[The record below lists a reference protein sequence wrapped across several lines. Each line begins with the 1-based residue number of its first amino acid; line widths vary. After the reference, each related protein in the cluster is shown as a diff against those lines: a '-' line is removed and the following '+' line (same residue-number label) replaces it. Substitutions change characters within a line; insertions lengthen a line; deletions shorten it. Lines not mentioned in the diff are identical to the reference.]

1 MAGTGESGDLP
12 IFFPR
17 GTNALSENLPQM
29 RRYWLASLAIGG
41 GAALLALALHWMGV
55 FSRFGG
61 GLGEFYLSRG
71 LAAKGEWIRLSWLEI
86 LLTPL
91 ASLGTAWAVIEI
103 TRLPKKIAVGA
114 GAVLV
119 VFLLSPTLALHG
131 ALLNFAAPLSA
142 TLIAFIGALVYSRT
156 AVGRRKWLL
165 EEALG
170 SRVSSKVFSRLLDDP
185 SEPDFGGNRRE
196 VTTLVCCFFS
206 SDGSVPLAPPSD
218 LLKMGSLFQ
227 RAVSTFLLS
236 RGAYLEEAGPERVKA
251 SFGMVG
257 EGGDHAEE
265 ACRAALD
272 LRLRL
277 RGLAEEFENRWFL
290 APRFGVGIESGQAT
304 VGLCG
309 GPVRFFLATLEG
321 GESFA
326 GRLALANARFGSEVL
341 AGPRVYH
348 LVRGAFEVRPMEMV
362 FDPER
367 QLLHETYELLA
378 PGGTAG
384 EEERARR
391 EAFWKGVILL
401 REKNCEGALE
411 AFSKARIP
419 GGEDGP
425 LAYFTAL
432 AQDQVALPESRPRRL
447 VRELTEEGHA
457 RSMNRF

>member
-1 MAGTGESGDLP
+1 
-12 IFFPR
+12 
-17 GTNALSENLPQM
+17 M

-41 GAALLALALHWMGV
+41 AAALPALALHIMGV
-55 FSRFGG
+55 FSGFGD
-61 GLGEFYLSRG
+61 GLKEFYLSRG
-71 LAAKGEWIRLSWLEI
+71 LAAEGNWMRLSWLEM

-91 ASLGTAWAVIEI
+91 ASLTVAWAVVEV
-103 TRLPKKIAVGA
+103 TRLPKKLAVGT
-114 GAVLV
+114 GALLV

-131 ALLNFAAPLSA
+131 ALLNFAAPLAA
-142 TLIAFIGALVYSRT
+142 TLIAFIGALIYSRT
-156 AVGRRKWLL
+156 AMGRRKWLL

-170 SRVSSKVFSRLLDDP
+170 SRVSSRVFSRLLEAP
-185 SEPDFGGNRRE
+185 SEPDFSGNRRE

-206 SDGSVPLAPPSD
+206 NEGSEPLAPPSD

-227 RAVSTFLLS
+227 RAISTFLLS

-257 EGGDHAEE
+257 EDGDHAAE

-277 RGLAEEFENRWFL
+277 RGLAEEFEHRWFQ
-290 APRFGVGIESGQAT
+290 APRFGVGIESGHAT

-309 GPVRFFLATLEG
+309 GPVRFFLGTLEG

-326 GRLALANARFGSEVL
+326 GRLALANARYGSEVL
-341 AGPRVYH
+341 AGPRVYQR
-348 LVRGAFEVRPMEMV
+348 VRGAFEVRPMEMV

-378 PGGTAG
+378 PEGTSG
-384 EEERARR
+384 DDEKARR

-401 REKNCEGALE
+401 REKNFEAALE
-411 AFSKARIP
+411 AFSKAGIP
-419 GGEDGP
+419 GGEDRP
-425 LAYFTAL
+425 LDYFKSQ

-457 RSMNRF
+457 RSMTRF